1 MSGSGKMR
9 VECQDCGFQR
19 VVERDGERSPA
30 DVLMEHVRETGH
42 SVKME
47 SVE

>member
-1 MSGSGKMR
+1 MR
-9 VECQDCGFQR
+9 VECQDCEFSR
-19 VVERDGERSPA
+19 EVRRDDERSPA

-47 SVE
+47 SIE

>member
-1 MSGSGKMR
+1 MR
-9 VECQDCGFQR
+9 VECQDCEFLR
-19 VVERDGERSPA
+19 EVRRDGDRSPA